1 MASQQLP
8 ASQLTILHYLY
19 RFRFLTSRQISQLLN
34 HKNIRLTNYHL
45 QILTTHNFIG
55 KHYTRSLG
63 QANQP
68 AVYYL
73 SSGSIKVLEGRD
85 GIDKRALK
93 RVYREKMR
101 SQQFIVKSSFIA
113 EYYLHLRADSQKSA
127 HALHFFTKTDLLAH
141 PYLLHPLPD
150 AYFARVDK
158 NNETKR
164 YFVELIDDSSP
175 RFALRRRIEQYN
187 NYLEDGKFEEMTKH
201 HFPTILFIC
210 PGMASL
216 IYLKKHLERIYD
228 ETSLD
233 ETEVYLATHERAFL
247 GNWEVITAE
256 DE

>member
-8 ASQLTILHYLY
+8 ASQHQILHYLY
-19 RFRFLTSRQISQLLN
+19 RFRFLTSRQISKLLS

-45 QILTTHNFIG
+45 QILTTHNYIG

-73 SSGSIKVLEGRD
+73 ASGSIKILEGRD

-101 SQQFIVKSSFIA
+101 SQQFIARSSFIA
-113 EYYLHLRADSQKSA
+113 EYYLHLRTDSQKSA
-127 HALHFFTKTDLLAH
+127 HTLHFFTKTDLLAH

-158 NNETKR
+158 KNETKR
-164 YFVELIDDSSP
+164 YFVELIDDASP

-187 NYLEDGKFEEMTKH
+187 DYLEDGKFEETTGH
-201 HFPTILFIC
+201 PFPTILFIC
-210 PGMASL
+210 PGFASL
-216 IYLKKHLERIYD
+216 IYLKKHLGRIYD

-233 ETEVYLATHERAFL
+233 ETEVYLATHEQAFA
-247 GNWEVITAE
+247 GNWEKVDSD

>member
-45 QILTTHNFIG
+45 QILTSKNYIG

-73 SSGSIKVLEGRD
+73 SSGSIKALEGGD
-85 GIDKRALK
+85 DIDKRALK

-101 SQQFIVKSSFIA
+101 SQQFVARSSFIT
-113 EYYLHLRADSQKSA
+113 EYYLHLRTDSQKSA
-127 HALHFFTKTDLLAH
+127 HTLHFFTKTDLLAH

-187 NYLEDGKFEEMTKH
+187 DYLEDGKFEEITGH
-201 HFPTILFIC
+201 PFPTILFIC
-210 PGMASL
+210 PGFASL
-216 IYLKKHLERIYD
+216 IYLKKHLGRIYD

-233 ETEVYLATHERAFL
+233 ETEIYLATQEQAFA
-247 GNWEVITAE
+247 GNWEMVDSD